1 VVSGRSLVD
10 DYAPVS
16 SERLIELKRPMLKL
30 TPGNMWIGYLVKEA
44 SRYDMLI
51 NVSEDTLL
59 DARNICVVV
68 TGNSAE
74 VAITWPEH
82 PAFAQLVTVVDGDG
96 HALTYPITVHGNGH
110 LINGEETLVLQVNS
124 MAVTMVYNGTKLVVI

>member
-1 VVSGRSLVD
+1 MRFSRKPHTLAAFRRSGDETFLGHGVGSLLALD
-10 DYAPVS
+10 G
-16 SERLIELKRPMLKL
+16 ER
-30 TPGNMWIGYLVKEA
+30 Y
-44 SRYDMLI
+44 RYDMLI

-59 DARNICVVV
+59 ESVNVCVVV

-110 LINGEETLVLQVNS
+110 LINGEETLVVQVNS